1 MSYKQYS
8 CELESKGSRSLNIKL
23 MNFIRVDS
31 HCEESLRII
40 IKKRHPLFLLK
51 EQRLS

>member
-8 CELESKGSRSLNIKL
+8 CELESKGSRSLNLKT
-23 MNFIRVDS
+23 MNFIQEDS
-31 HCEESLRII
+31 HFEESLRII
-40 IKKRHPLFLLK
+40 IIKRQPLCLLK